1 MKRVLLAAALLFA
14 ALPAFAA
21 ADLTGKWTGAFN
33 PVGPDGQSHE
43 DHVYMDLKQKG
54 TEITGMVGPTEAEN
68 WAIMKGKIDGAKVS
82 FDVQMKN
89 GDTLGPVI
97 SFTLTLDQEHLKG
110 NAAVDMGGQ
119 KMTAAVDVTRTK

>member
-1 MKRVLLAAALLFA
+1 MKRVLIAAALLVA
-14 ALPAFAA
+14 ALTVVAS

-54 TEITGMVGPTEAEN
+54 AEITGMVGPTETEN
-68 WAIMKGKIDGAKVS
+68 WAIVKGKVDGAKVS

-89 GDTLGPVI
+89 GDMVGPVI
-97 SFTLTLDQEHLKG
+97 SFTLTL
-110 NAAVDMGGQ
+110 
-119 KMTAAVDVTRTK
+119 